1 MNLNK
6 NIVLIGFMGC
16 GKTTFGKKLS
26 RYFRCNFIDTDKY
39 IENKD
44 TNKMISYC
52 LKCGIHGFANDNNTH
67 IANEI
72 NNLNNGNKIKFVFK
86 KLFIPIKQLFF
97 LYPWSK
103 LIITIPFAY
112 IYRLFYLLVNKNK
125 ELKKNL
131 KKSAQTAI
139 LNISQLKE
147 QIKQLNSRNEILN
160 QKNNELKQEINVVT
174 QNNKNIQEKHQ
185 SALRLIGELWT
196 RNQSLLQ
203 QQQQ

>member
-1 MNLNK
+1 MLKEKNQKFKELFINLE
-6 NIVLIGFMGC
+6 
-16 GKTTFGKKLS
+16 KKLEK
-26 RYFRCNFIDTDKY
+26 R
-39 IENKD
+39 EQE
-44 TNKMISYC
+44 
-52 LKCGIHGFANDNNTH
+52 LKHNQ
-67 IANEI
+67 EI
-72 NNLNNGNKIKFVFK
+72 NKQLEVQIKKYEKAKIQTQNNNGNYNVK
-86 KLFIPIKQLFF
+86 
-97 LYPWSK
+97 SN
-103 LIITIPFAY
+103 LIILEQQFSNDQPPIDISSLKENELIELISTQVTNLISNFTTNEQELKSVKEKY
-112 IYRLFYLLVNKNK
+112 KKNK